1 MNLVCGV
8 GEPGEDFVADHRGVG
23 DDCAGILGIE
33 DAALEFEDLGVLA
46 IEAACEA
53 LPEWLEGIPSIQ
65 PSRVDSIAGPVDFA
79 AGDSFQ
85 AQVDVATG
93 GFF

>member
-1 MNLVCGV
+1 
-8 GEPGEDFVADHRGVG
+8 
-23 DDCAGILGIE
+23 
-33 DAALEFEDLGVLA
+33 LGVFA

-53 LPEWLEGIPSIQ
+53 LPEWLEGISSIQ
-65 PSRVDSIAGPVDFA
+65 PSGVDSVAGPVNFA

>member
-1 MNLVCGV
+1 
-8 GEPGEDFVADHRGVG
+8 
-23 DDCAGILGIE
+23 LGIE

-53 LPEWLEGIPSIQ
+53 LPEWLEGISSIQ
-65 PSRVDSIAGPVDFA
+65 PSGMDSVAGPVNFA
-79 AGDSFQ
+79 ARDSFQ
-85 AQVDVATG
+85 AQVDVATT